1 MTDAFPFDQRGL
13 ALGTNQI
20 AGIAG
25 QFIGLVAGGLLAA
38 LDWGAVFLVDVPV
51 GVFGTVWAYRKLRDT
66 GDRHRGRIDLWGN
79 VTFAVGL
86 GAILIAIT
94 AGIQPY
100 RDQTMGWT
108 NPAILG
114 SLAGGALL
122 LAAFACTRRDRRAK
136 GDRLPTRGAFH
147 R

>member
-100 RDQTMGWT
+100 RPDHGLDE
-108 NPAILG
+108 PRDPR
-114 SLAGGALL
+114 LACRWR
-122 LAAFACTRRDRRAK
+122 LAAR
-136 GDRLPTRGAFH
+136 GLRLH
-147 R
+147 SS